1 MKRCETAVSHG
12 RRLGDCIDRRLRIDD
27 VVVEMVKEEVKMI
40 KWLIHLLGGYTKKEY
55 DAKAAAFEGYED
67 IWIA

>member
-1 MKRCETAVSHG
+1 
-12 RRLGDCIDRRLRIDD
+12 
-27 VVVEMVKEEVKMI
+27 MI

-55 DAKAAAFEGYED
+55 DAKVAAFEGYED

>member
-1 MKRCETAVSHG
+1 
-12 RRLGDCIDRRLRIDD
+12 
-27 VVVEMVKEEVKMI
+27 MI

-55 DAKAAAFEGYED
+55 DAKAVAFEGYED